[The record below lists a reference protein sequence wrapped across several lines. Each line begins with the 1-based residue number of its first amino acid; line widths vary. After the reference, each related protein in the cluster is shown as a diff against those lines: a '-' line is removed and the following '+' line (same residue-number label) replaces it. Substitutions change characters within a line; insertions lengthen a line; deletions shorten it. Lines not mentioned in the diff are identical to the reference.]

1 MSLKTY
7 PCVIG
12 RNVIYKVHCTADV
25 NGRIFGSLGEA
36 VEENGKT
43 RGLGPKKDQGTEIPT
58 INHPGTPEGVFRG
71 CSDNRGREK
80 LERK

>member
-43 RGLGPKKDQGTEIPT
+43 RGLGPKKGSRDGDP
-58 INHPGTPEGVFRG
+58 NHKPPRHA
-71 CSDNRGREK
+71 
-80 LERK
+80 